1 VKEQELLFLG
11 FLQDGPKHGY
21 QLKKLTRD
29 ISVTFTGLIKTD
41 SIYYPLQKM
50 LKNGL
55 VTQVSGKEGNR
66 PLKYTYKITQKGKD
80 EFKKL
85 LLSNILTIEK
95 PYFSIDLSLYFLHH
109 IPIQPK
115 RHYLQIRIKLLNRLK
130 KSIQNLRASQS
141 LPSASPRG
149 EPSPNLSAIFEHN
162 QELLDAEIK
171 FITRLAEKI

>member
-1 VKEQELLFLG
+1 
-11 FLQDGPKHGY
+11 
-21 QLKKLTRD
+21 
-29 ISVTFTGLIKTD
+29 
-41 SIYYPLQKM
+41 M

-55 VTQVSGKEGNR
+55 VTRVSGKEGNR

-85 LLSNILTIEK
+85 LLNNILTIEK

-115 RHYLQIRIKLLNRLK
+115 RRYLRIRIKLLNRLK
-130 KSIQNLRASQS
+130 KSIQDLKISQS
-141 LPSASPRG
+141 L
-149 EPSPNLSAIFEHN
+149 PSPNLSAIFEHN